1 MAKTTKTEI
10 LSDDALTLI
19 AWPAKIELRCDH
31 AGAKIPADHEPDTPA
46 ADTPD
51 GPHLLRHRYET
62 KCDLL
67 GKVEAVELAGV
78 DDRTRACPGCGFY
91 RTLVAIA

>member
-19 AWPAKIELRCDH
+19 AWPATIELRCDH
-31 AGAKIPADHEPDTPA
+31 AGAKIPADHEPDMPA
-46 ADTPD
+46 TETAD
-51 GPHLLRHRYET
+51 GPHLVRHLYET
-62 KCDLL
+62 KCGSF
-67 GKVEAVELAGV
+67 GKTETVELAGV

-91 RTLVAIA
+91 RTLVAVA